1 MDLIIAAVAGGFV
14 ALVGYAAW
22 VKCQKDEK
30 ARALRAIVKTAER
43 IKKMGADSDEV
54 EVAKREAEE
63 EALLKLAAAAVKD
76 LK

>member
-14 ALVGYAAW
+14 ALVGYASWA
-22 VKCQKDEK
+22 KYQKDEK

-43 IKKMGADSDEV
+43 IKKMGSDSDEV